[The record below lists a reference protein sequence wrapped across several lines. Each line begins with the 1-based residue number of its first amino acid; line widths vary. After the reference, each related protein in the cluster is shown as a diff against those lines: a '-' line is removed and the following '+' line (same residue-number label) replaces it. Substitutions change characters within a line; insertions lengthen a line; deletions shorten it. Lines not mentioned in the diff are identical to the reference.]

1 MDVAKRRL
9 TIQDLKNT
17 FDKEKQK
24 YAVATTCK
32 DVCKNEIYVLQ
43 CTSDYPAAYHEINL
57 KAMLTIREKL
67 GCIVGFSDHSI
78 GSEAAIAAVSLGA
91 KIIEKHP
98 EYQDIIKNLEDE
110 YFPEQGKTNPF
121 LHINLH
127 LSLQDQLSLDQPR
140 GIQKIYNDLFKK
152 TKDSHQAE
160 HIMMEQI
167 AEMIF
172 ISQKYNKPMDLQNYL
187 ESLKKLV
194 KS

>member
-1 MDVAKRRL
+1 MITTDRFKQRKFLAQTWKRY
-9 TIQDLKNT
+9 QSN
-17 FDKEKQK
+17 
-24 YAVATTCK
+24 
-32 DVCKNEIYVLQ
+32 N
-43 CTSDYPAAYHEINL
+43 
-57 KAMLTIREKL
+57 KL
-67 GCIVGFSDHSI
+67 EPLEHQ
-78 GSEAAIAAVSLGA
+78 LA
-91 KIIEKHP
+91 KIIERHP

-127 LSLQDQLSLDQPR
+127 LSLQDQLSLDQPK
-140 GIQKIYNDLFKK
+140 GIQKIYNDILKK
-152 TKDSHQAE
+152 IKDAHQVE

-172 ISQKYNKPMDLQNYL
+172 ISQKYSKPMDLQNYL

>member
-1 MDVAKRRL
+1 MFPTDRL
-9 TIQDLKNT
+9 EQRKFLAQAWQRYQSN
-17 FDKEKQK
+17 
-24 YAVATTCK
+24 
-32 DVCKNEIYVLQ
+32 N
-43 CTSDYPAAYHEINL
+43 
-57 KAMLTIREKL
+57 KL
-67 GCIVGFSDHSI
+67 EPLEHQ
-78 GSEAAIAAVSLGA
+78 LA

-127 LSLQDQLSLDQPR
+127 LSLQDQLILDQPK
-140 GIQKIYNDLFKK
+140 GIQKIYNVLLKK
-152 TKDSHQAE
+152 MKDAHKVE

-172 ISQKYNKPMDLQNYL
+172 ISQKYSKPMDLQNYL

-194 KS
+194 KN

>member
-1 MDVAKRRL
+1 MTKSGRFEQRKFLAQAWQRY
-9 TIQDLKNT
+9 QSN
-17 FDKEKQK
+17 
-24 YAVATTCK
+24 
-32 DVCKNEIYVLQ
+32 N
-43 CTSDYPAAYHEINL
+43 
-57 KAMLTIREKL
+57 KL
-67 GCIVGFSDHSI
+67 APLEHQ
-78 GSEAAIAAVSLGA
+78 LA
-91 KIIEKHP
+91 KIIERHP

-110 YFPEQGKTNPF
+110 YFPEEGKTNPF

-172 ISQKYNKPMDLQNYL
+172 ISQKYNKPMDLHNYV
-187 ESLKKLV
+187 ESLLKLV
-194 KS
+194 KN